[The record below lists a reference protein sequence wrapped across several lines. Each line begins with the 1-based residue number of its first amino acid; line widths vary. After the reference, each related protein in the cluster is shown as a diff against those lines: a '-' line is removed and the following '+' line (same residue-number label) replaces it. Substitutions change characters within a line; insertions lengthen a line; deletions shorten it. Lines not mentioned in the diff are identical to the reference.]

1 MGSATLSFTM
11 FLKLSLSF
19 KAKKIKYDTKR
30 KVCVIFL
37 LEKYFILARYALVR
51 KYTYVEFGVR

>member
-30 KVCVIFL
+30 KVCVISFL
-37 LEKYFILARYALVR
+37 KNILYLQ
-51 KYTYVEFGVR
+51 GMH